1 MGYTMFVYFALILV
15 VLFSGMGLLKLS
27 RVKLDWPSSI
37 YLAPILTLSM
47 WSLIIGYGVLRGYTV
62 AELWR
67 WGYLVTLVLAAYG
80 LFSQFGRLK
89 QLDISG
95 IILLALLPVALM
107 FPYFLYGILS
117 YMGSPAW
124 DGWSHVAQGQA
135 LWTYPKEAEGGL
147 APLYQYAAH
156 LSQNRFVAQALLGF
170 LSPLTGL
177 PGDTKSASGLFLA
190 LCFFVFA
197 SSTLFF
203 ASSRRLG
210 RPLSLVYAG
219 ATLLSAWML
228 NLLKANNYDNVMAIS
243 YLPAFAGI
251 QAYLRHDDFGQ
262 PVLLALLAAAQVYI
276 YPEMTPLVLGF
287 AVVFVSQRIYAGK
300 LGSKK
305 WGLFLCAAAIMFLV
319 FSLPTLTFSIKFFIQ
334 QFRTAS
340 VTLLSSRPGQNM
352 FPYLLAPYNCM
363 ANMWGLF
370 VPVNVGLGIESIALN
385 MVGFLFSVLAVIGM
399 FYRVKQ
405 GDWTIALFVVTIW
418 FGALF
423 MILKENY
430 DYGAYKILNMG
441 WWASSFTV
449 FAGVS
454 ILKARWRS
462 AILQVAAAIL
472 LVFFLTST
480 GLQIS
485 RFNNIIYPKSV
496 VYYEQVHD
504 IKKIVMDKP
513 VLVYID
519 DVYTNQ
525 WSVYFLRD
533 LDILVHPYRGYMA
546 QQHVIP
552 FMDRARKPAVEKI
565 AYVLTDS
572 RITTAISPKKP
583 VWKAGKLTLWDVGSF
598 RNNYAVYSIVSPNVL
613 EKLNSE
619 DLIWIGGQETRID
632 LWAGQNGSV
641 VLTGVLASGPSISG
655 TQERRVL
662 FSTDNGFEKALK
674 FDGTCNLV
682 MAVPVRKGN
691 NCILVRSLD
700 DPNINVLPNGDTRP
714 LVVKASGIAL
724 TKFLPSQR

>member
-1 MGYTMFVYFALILV
+1 MFIYIILV
-15 VLFSGMGLLKLS
+15 SIVLLSGLGLLKLS
-27 RVKLDWPSSI
+27 RAAFDWPGSI
-37 YLAPILTLSM
+37 YLAPILTVSM
-47 WSLIIGYGVLRGYTV
+47 WSLFVGCGVMLGYTV
-62 AELWR
+62 EELWPC
-67 WGYLVTLVLAAYG
+67 GYVITLVLAAYG
-80 LFSQFGRLK
+80 LFSQFCRLK
-89 QLDISG
+89 QIDINF
-95 IILLALLPVALM
+95 ILLLVLLPVILM
-107 FPYFLYGILS
+107 FPYFFFGVFT
-117 YMGSPAW
+117 YMGSPFL
-124 DGWSHVAQGQA
+124 DGWSHVAQGQF
-135 LWTYPKEAEGGL
+135 LWSFPRETEGGL
-147 APLYQYAAH
+147 APLYQYSGH
-156 LSQNRFVAQALLGF
+156 LAQSRFLAQALLGF
-170 LSPLTGL
+170 LSPLPGL
-177 PGDTKSASGLFLA
+177 PGDTRAASGLSLA

-197 SSTLFF
+197 SSISFF
-203 ASSRRLG
+203 ASSRRIG
-210 RPLSLVYAG
+210 RRLSLIYVF
-219 ATLLSAWML
+219 TTILSAWML
-228 NLLKANNYDNVMAIS
+228 NLLRANNYDNALAIS
-243 YLPAFAGI
+243 YLPALAGT
-251 QAYLRHDDFGQ
+251 QAYLSHDDRGQ
-262 PVLLALLAAAQVYI
+262 PVLLALLAAAEVYI
-276 YPEMTPLVLGF
+276 YPEMMPLVLGF
-287 AVVFVSQRIYAGK
+287 AALFVLQKIFASN
-300 LGSKK
+300 LGIKK
-305 WGLFLCAAAIMFLV
+305 WGVFLCAAVILFLV
-319 FSLPTLTFSIKFFIQ
+319 FSLPTLQFSIKVLIQ
-334 QFRTAS
+334 QFGATKAT
-340 VTLLSSRPGQNM
+340 VGVLRPGQNM
-352 FPYLLAPYNCM
+352 FAYLLAPYSWM

-385 MVGFLFSVLAVIGM
+385 MVGFLFSALAVIGM
-399 FYRVKQ
+399 FHRVKQ

-546 QQHVIP
+546 QKHVIP

-572 RITTAISPKKP
+572 RITTAMSPKKP

-598 RNNYAVYSIVSPNVL
+598 KNNYAVYSIVNPNGL
-613 EKLNSE
+613 EKLNGE

-632 LWAGQNGSV
+632 LWSGQNGSV